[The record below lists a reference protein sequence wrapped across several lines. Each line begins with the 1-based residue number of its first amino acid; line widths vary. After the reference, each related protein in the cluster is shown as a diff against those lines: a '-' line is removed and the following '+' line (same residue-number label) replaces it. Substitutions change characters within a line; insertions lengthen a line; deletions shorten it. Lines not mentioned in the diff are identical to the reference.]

1 MRPILTLLMMLP
13 AIASGPSRAQG
24 PKSCSV
30 SGRVSFSSKDPSVRL
45 DELVVYVASKKGVKR
60 SAEVPP
66 HQMAQKDRQFVPSQ
80 LIIQQHDLVSFPNLD
95 NEQHSVFTR
104 DRAVN
109 IEASTKANP
118 EPVAFRTEGTFRIQ
132 CDIHS
137 KMRAHV
143 VVVPVRELATS
154 VKPDGTWRIDNV
166 PEGLR
171 TLKVIEPNGA
181 TNMVN
186 VTACGSDTPVE
197 VSLEGNEAPTLRRK
211 DGTRTSYLEYQ

>member
-24 PKSCSV
+24 PKTCTV
-30 SGRVSFSSKDPSVRL
+30 SGRVTFSSKDPTVKL
-45 DELVVYVASKKGVKR
+45 EEVVVYVASKKGVKR
-60 SAEVPP
+60 SPEVPP
-66 HQMAQKDRQFVPSQ
+66 LQMAQKERQFVPSH
-80 LIIQQHDLVSFPNLD
+80 LIIQPHDRVAFPNLD

-104 DRAVN
+104 DLAVN
-109 IEASTKANP
+109 IKASAKPNP

-143 VVVPVRELATS
+143 VVVPVRELATT
-154 VKPDGTWRIDNV
+154 VNPDGTWRIDNV

-181 TNMVN
+181 STVVN
-186 VTACGSDTPVE
+186 VTACGSDTPVD
-197 VSLEGNEAPTLRRK
+197 VSLEGNVAPTLRRK
-211 DGTRTSYLEYQ
+211 DGKSLYEYQ

>member
-13 AIASGPSRAQG
+13 ALASGPSRAQG

-30 SGRVSFSSKDPSVRL
+30 SGRVKFSSNDPWVKV
-45 DELVVYVASKKGVKR
+45 EQVVVYVSSKKGVKR
-60 SAEVPP
+60 SPEVPP
-66 HQMAQKDRQFVPSQ
+66 HEMAQKERQFVPQQ
-80 LIIQQHDLVSFPNLD
+80 LIIQKDDLVAFPNLD

-104 DRAVN
+104 AFEVN
-109 IEASTKANP
+109 IKPSAKAKP
-118 EPVAFRTEGTFRIQ
+118 DPVAFRTEGTFRIQ
-132 CDIHS
+132 CEIHS

-154 VKPDGTWRIDNV
+154 VNPDGTWRIDHV

-181 TNMVN
+181 TSTVN

-197 VSLEGNEAPTLRRK
+197 VSLEGNEAPTVKPR
-211 DGTRTSYLEYQ
+211 GGGAYPEYQQ

>member
-24 PKSCSV
+24 PKTCTV
-30 SGRVSFSSKDPSVRL
+30 SGRVTFSSKDPTVKL
-45 DELVVYVASKKGVKR
+45 EEVVVYVASKKGVKR
-60 SAEVPP
+60 SPEVPP
-66 HQMAQKDRQFVPSQ
+66 HQMAQKERQFVPSH

-104 DRAVN
+104 DRVVVN

-118 EPVAFRTEGTFRIQ
+118 EAVAFRTEGTFRIQ

-143 VVVPVRELATS
+143 VVVPVRELATT

-171 TLKVIEPNGA
+171 TLRVIEPNGA
-181 TNMVN
+181 STVVN
-186 VTACGSDTPVE
+186 VTACGSDTPVD
-197 VSLEGNEAPTLRRK
+197 VSLEGNVAPTLK
-211 DGTRTSYLEYQ
+211 HQNATSYSEYQ